1 MRRLLQTSALALAAA
16 VAACGDTTST
26 TAPPPPVRTVVVGI
40 DGAAWRVIDPLLA
53 RGELRHLR
61 GLIDRGVRAPLRS
74 QMPIISP
81 PIWTTMATGVA
92 RARHGIQYFHGAD
105 RRIVMSTDRRVPA
118 LWTLASAAG
127 RRSLVVGWWVTY
139 PAETI
144 DGVIVSDRALR
155 LREDDMSALV
165 GSLSGQA
172 VEATQLALLSH
183 PRETAVALAEILMRP
198 SERRDAPGSLA
209 GVVARARAEDRAVAD
224 SVRRLRQDTG
234 PFALELML
242 LRGTDPVSHQFWKFH
257 EPDAP
262 AYKAEERPDA
272 AQLARYGT
280 TVTDYYRYVDEL
292 VGALADP
299 CTENCAV
306 LIVSD
311 HGFEAGSQGY
321 GGNAVSGA
329 HKSEKAVDGVLIASG
344 GPFRRGA
351 RLESASILDVAPTV
365 LYLLGLPATP
375 EMEGRVLTDALE
387 PAWVGTHPPRRAP
400 YTGPAVTAS
409 VETAP
414 AFENRMWQEL
424 RELGYVE

>member
-1 MRRLLQTSALALAAA
+1 MRRLLQTFALALAAA
-16 VAACGDTTST
+16 AAACGDTTST
-26 TAPPPPVRTVVVGI
+26 PAPPVRTVVIGI

-53 RGELRHLR
+53 RGELPHLR
-61 GLIDRGVRAPLRS
+61 ALIDRGVRAPLRS

-92 RARHGIQYFHGAD
+92 RARHGIQYFHGPD
-105 RRIVMSTDRRVPA
+105 RRIVMSTDRKVPA

-183 PRETAVALAEILMRP
+183 PRETAAALAEILMRP
-198 SERRDAPGSLA
+198 SEPRGAAGSLA
-209 GVVARARAEDRAVAD
+209 GAVARARAEDRAVAD
-224 SVRRLRQDTG
+224 SVRRLRQDAG

-257 EPDAP
+257 EPDAA
-262 AYKAEERPDA
+262 AYKPEERPDA
-272 AQLARYGT
+272 AQVAEYGT
-280 TVTDYYRYVDEL
+280 TITDYYRWDDEL
-292 VGALADP
+292 VGGLAGGCAD
-299 CTENCAV
+299 EHCAV

-329 HKSEKAVDGVLIASG
+329 HKSEKAIDGVLVATG
-344 GPFRRGA
+344 GPFRRGV
-351 RLESASILDVAPTV
+351 RLETASILDVAPTV

-387 PAWVGTHPPRRAP
+387 PEWVAAHAPRRAP
-400 YTGPAVTAS
+400 YSGPAVTAPAAG
-409 VETAP
+409 EP
-414 AFENRMWQEL
+414 AFENRVWQEL